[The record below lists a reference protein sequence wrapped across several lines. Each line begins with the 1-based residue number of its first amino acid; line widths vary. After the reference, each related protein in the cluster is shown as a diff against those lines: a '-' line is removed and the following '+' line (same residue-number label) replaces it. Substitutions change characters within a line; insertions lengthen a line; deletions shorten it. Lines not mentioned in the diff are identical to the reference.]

1 MRFRMRGVRSVALRL
16 QAVVRRRL
24 AATKATT

>member
-1 MRFRMRGVRSVALRL
+1 MRFRMSGTRSLAPGL

-24 AATKATT
+24 AAAKAPT